1 MYGVLERQFRGY
13 FEKAQSSPGATGAIL
28 LQLLERRLDN
38 VVFRLDFADSRDQA
52 RQLVQHGHITVAGRK
67 VSAPSYQVSPNEV
80 VSWKTSSRERDF
92 GKALVATIPRKTLP
106 GWLSLEKENLRG
118 SVLRLPESGDV
129 DSAIDTRMIVE
140 YYSK

>member
-13 FEKAQSSPGATGAIL
+13 FKKAQRSPGTTGTIL

-52 RQLVQHGHITVAGRK
+52 RQLVQHGHIVVAGRK
-67 VSAPSYQVSPNEV
+67 VDIPSYQVRVNEV
-80 VSWKTSSRERDF
+80 VGWKESSREREF
-92 GKALVATIPRKTLP
+92 GKTLAAAIPRKTVP
-106 GWLSLEKENLRG
+106 SWLSLEKGTLSG
-118 SVLRLPESGDV
+118 SVLRLPEPNDV

>member
-13 FEKAQSSPGATGAIL
+13 FEKAQRSPGTTGTIL

-52 RQLVQHGHITVAGRK
+52 RQLVQHGHIIVAGRK
-67 VSAPSYQVSPNEV
+67 VNVPSYQVRVNEV
-80 VSWKTSSRERDF
+80 VGWKASSRERDF
-92 GKALVATIPRKTLP
+92 GKALAAAIPRKTVP
-106 GWLSLEKENLRG
+106 SWLSLDKG
-118 SVLRLPESGDV
+118 SLSGNVLRLPEPGDV